1 MILAVYRDTFSF
13 SPQVMRLPEGE
24 TLAAMRARMVSLPED
39 FDRYGVIC
47 INGHPAPRDLWGMIR
62 PKPEAVTEVT
72 FHMPAQGGGG
82 GGKKNIF
89 ATIASIALMVVSG
102 GIAGGA
108 ILGNLTGVAA
118 AGGATFA
125 SLALAAGVSLAG
137 SLLLSSLVPPPS
149 IDTAKGKSVQNP
161 GAASADGNTL
171 APNGPIP
178 RVVGERKV
186 YPPLAAEPFTYFE
199 GPDEIVEA
207 AYILAGPHRLTDVR
221 LGAAALEGMVDIE
234 YEISEGWPGS
244 PLITLIQR
252 QSRTDTPQAELRGH
266 IVNADDGRSIDAASG
281 DEESAMPQLQV
292 LATRDKPD
300 EHQLQIVFSSGIHK
314 NGSET
319 DKLRVPM
326 RLRLRNVESGD
337 WVNLPELHFQ
347 AATLRQLRA
356 TIRLVWSSSSSKSA
370 SATSEGWV
378 EARITSPGQS
388 VAPINGDWAADAYF
402 RQGGT
407 GTGYLSQSN
416 VSSSQVENVSID
428 RYSATF
434 WLDPAEFPRGRYEIE
449 IVRGA
454 AFLNDKYTP
463 SSYEYD
469 GSVWDLFGRRGDPGQ
484 IVMSRNQVMDTVYVV
499 RSVSIWN
506 DHPLPSRDL
515 ATIAVKAR
523 NRKIEQ
529 VSCLAGGYVLD
540 WDGEGWQEWTI
551 TDNPAPHL
559 RDIWTGAE
567 NLDPVPLDMIDDQG
581 LADWRQ
587 HCIDQGYTCNALIED
602 QSIDDAARIVASCGY
617 AKPIMADIWT
627 VAVDRDRSA
636 EPPVQLF
643 TPRNM
648 RNFQYTK
655 AFARAPDG
663 FRVNFRDAS
672 RNYDPHQ
679 ISVFRPGSS
688 DDNGRMEQITLEGI
702 VWEAD
707 AIRRA
712 EYDQMQAQLRST
724 FYSWE
729 AAAESI
735 LCRRGDLIAVQHDM
749 LTEWAGAGRVVEI
762 ITDGSGDIVAL
773 RLDVPV
779 TVASYPFLDEVPNL
793 ATEPNLALLGRRTGA
808 AIGSGGSVAVHPVDS
823 GSGNL
828 IEFDPPIDP
837 ADIDIG
843 DLVAVGSLG
852 QETLRL
858 LVFGVTPRP
867 NFEATITAVDEAQE
881 LWQ

>member
-24 TLAAMRARMVSLPED
+24 TLAAMRARMVALPED
-39 FDRYGVIC
+39 FDAAGVIC
-47 INGHPAPRDLWGMIR
+47 INGHPVPRDLWGMIR
-62 PKPEAVTEVT
+62 PKPETVTEVT
-72 FHMPAQGGGG
+72 FHLAAQGGGDG
-82 GGKKNIF
+82 GKNIF

-102 GIAGGA
+102 GIASGA
-108 ILGNLTGVAA
+108 ILGGLTGAAA

-137 SLLLSSLVPPPS
+137 SLLLSALVPPPS
-149 IDTAKGKSVQNP
+149 IDSTKNRNIQNP
-161 GAASADGNTL
+161 GAASAEGNML
-171 APNGPIP
+171 EPNGPIP

-186 YPPLAAEPFTYFE
+186 YPPFASEPFTYFS
-199 GPDEIVEA
+199 GPDEVVEA
-207 AYILAGPHRLTDVR
+207 AYILAGPHRIEDIR
-221 LGAAALEGMVDIE
+221 IGAASIEGAQDIE
-234 YEISEGWPGS
+234 YEVREGWPGDD
-244 PLITLIQR
+244 LITLIRR
-252 QSRTDTPQAELRGH
+252 QSRTEPVQAELRGH
-266 IVNADDGRSIDAASG
+266 IVSDEDGRTISTVTGDTGSAAPM
-281 DEESAMPQLQV
+281 AQV
-292 LATRDKPD
+292 VATRERPN
-300 EHQLQIVFSSGIHK
+300 EHQLQVIFSQGLHR

-319 DKLRVPM
+319 AFLRVP
-326 RLRLRNVESGD
+326 LRLRMRPVGGA
-337 WVNLPELHFQ
+337 WFNLPELHFQ
-347 AATLRQLRA
+347 GATLRQLRA
-356 TIRLVWSSSSSKSA
+356 TIRLVWTDDAAATPSA
-370 SATSEGWV
+370 ATNEGWV
-378 EARITSPGQS
+378 EARKAAPGQT
-388 VAPINGDWAADAYF
+388 VAPASADFAADPYF
-402 RQGGT
+402 GT
-407 GTGYLSQSN
+407 SGPDYMNAANLETTGLLH
-416 VSSSQVENVSID
+416 VELD
-428 RYSATF
+428 RYTATIL
-434 WLDPAEFPRGRYEIE
+434 LDEAVFPRGRYEIE
-449 IVRGA
+449 AQRGA
-454 AFLNDKYTP
+454 AFLASNYAPAAYTY
-463 SSYEYD
+463 S
-469 GSVWDLFGRRGDPGQ
+469 GVVWNFWGWQGTPGQ
-484 IVMSRNQVMDTVYVV
+484 IVMSRDQVLDTLYIL
-499 RSVSIWN
+499 RSVSIW
-506 DHPLPSRDL
+506 DETPLPSRDL
-515 ATIAVKAR
+515 AVIAVRAR
-523 NRKIEQ
+523 NRAVER
-529 VSCLAGGYVLD
+529 VSCVAGGWVRD
-540 WDGEGWQEWTI
+540 WDGTGWNNWTV

-617 AKPIMADIWT
+617 AKPIMSDIWT

-655 AFARAPDG
+655 AFARVPDG

-672 RNYDPHQ
+672 RDYDSHQ

-688 DDNGRMEQITLEGI
+688 DDNGRMEQVTLEGI
-702 VWEAD
+702 VTEAD

-762 ITDGSGDIVAL
+762 ITDGSGDIVGL

-779 TVASYPFLDEVPNL
+779 EVASYPFLDQVPNL
-793 ATEPNLALLGRRTGA
+793 ATEPNLALLGRRSGA
-808 AIGSGGSVAVHPVDS
+808 AIGSGGAVAVYPIDS
-823 GSGNL
+823 GSGGL

-837 ADIDIG
+837 ADIEIG
-843 DLVAVGSLG
+843 DMVAVGSLG